1 MISKERRI
9 KMKSSS
15 FWFGERNE
23 RVSMMRMEY
32 VKEGIKS
39 EDNVINSEG
48 DNFSKNVF

>member
-15 FWFGERNE
+15 LWFGERNE
-23 RVSMMRMEY
+23 RVSMIRMEY
-32 VKEGIKS
+32 VKEGMKS

>member
-15 FWFGERNE
+15 FWFGERNDK
-23 RVSMMRMEY
+23 VSMIKMEY
-32 VKEGIKS
+32 VKEGMKS